1 MHFVTHALFFFQTD
15 ELGVP
20 QPSAR
25 HHKMNNSTSSGDAP
39 SSPMFSLIL
48 PNVTAAIF
56 VVLLM
61 ILTLFGNI
69 IVCASFYTF
78 RDLRTICNYFVISLS
93 ASDILVALLAMP
105 FWLILQMTTAELDSR
120 ILGSH
125 VRKFWDFID
134 ILCGTASIMNL
145 AAVSA
150 DRQLAI
156 TVPYSYA
163 EHVTSKRAIVVICGV
178 WVYSLTVAGVRFAGL
193 PNNGYFHF
201 NATFSFFVPL
211 SFLLVM
217 YARIFMVA
225 RDQAKRIGRNY
236 AHEIKAAK
244 TIAVV
249 IGAFVICWLPFF
261 VLVLGYAYDKK
272 FPVSMKVYKALKW
285 MEYLNSCLNPIIYCC
300 LNRTYRRAFRKLFTR
315 CKKRVQRDQEN
326 SLAENT
332 VISLKNYATVS
343 SSSNCS
349 SDNKNGNKK
358 RKYLWSPLLRGSA
371 ENTDV

>member
-1 MHFVTHALFFFQTD
+1 MLSFTFQNVLAATFVAF
-15 ELGVP
+15 
-20 QPSAR
+20 
-25 HHKMNNSTSSGDAP
+25 
-39 SSPMFSLIL
+39 LI
-48 PNVTAAIF
+48 IF
-56 VVLLM
+56 
-61 ILTLFGNI
+61 TLFGNI
-69 IVCASFYTF
+69 LVCASFYTF

-105 FWLILQMTTAELDSR
+105 FWFILQLTTVELDGR
-120 ILGSH
+120 ILGAH
-125 VRKFWDFID
+125 YLQFWNFID

-156 TVPYSYA
+156 TAPYSYT
-163 EHVTSKRAIVVICGV
+163 EYVTSQRAIVVICGV
-178 WVYSLTVAGVRFAGL
+178 WAYAVTVAALRYAEF

-225 RDQAKRIGRNY
+225 RDQARRIGRNY

-261 VLVLGYAYDKK
+261 VLVLGYAYNKH
-272 FPVSMKVYKALKW
+272 FPVSMKVYKGIKW

-300 LNRTYRRAFRKLFTR
+300 LNRTYRRAFQKLFSR
-315 CKKRVQRDQEN
+315 CKKRVQRDQDN
-326 SLAENT
+326 FCIDNT
-332 VISLKNYATVS
+332 VMSLKTATTVS
-343 SSSNCS
+343 YSSNGLNETKLA
-349 SDNKNGNKK
+349 DGK
-358 RKYLWSPLLRGSA
+358 RKYLRSPLLRSSK
-371 ENTDV
+371 ETTDICV